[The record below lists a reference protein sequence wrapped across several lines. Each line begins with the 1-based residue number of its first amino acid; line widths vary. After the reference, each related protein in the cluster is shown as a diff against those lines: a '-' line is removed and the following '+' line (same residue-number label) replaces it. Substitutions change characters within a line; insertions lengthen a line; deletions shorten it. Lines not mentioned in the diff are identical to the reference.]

1 MKKKQTPVQKNIF
14 RTFVEGLVIVV
25 KSNDCKKNMLQSLPS
40 YNFRH
45 SKYCLEKTIST
56 VHFGTKICRFRIGC
70 WHLMNEIFIWFLVLN
85 VNNFF
90 LINNEIPIPKT
101 KITRLEWGHANF
113 CNATKT
119 NAIIKFRGA
128 GSRGALVISMTFVT
142 IFLRIIL
149 RWITFL

>member
-1 MKKKQTPVQKNIF
+1 MIVKKTCFRAYLVTILGTLNIAWRKQYQRCTLVWK
-14 RTFVEGLVIVV
+14 FVDSGLVV
-25 KSNDCKKNMLQSLPS
+25 DMWWT
-40 YNFRH
+40 
-45 SKYCLEKTIST
+45 KYSFE
-56 VHFGTKICRFRIGC
+56 
-70 WHLMNEIFIWFLVLN
+70 FLVLN

-149 RWITFL
+149 RCIRFL